1 MKKVIYSIT
10 KLGKVENTKITGVGY
25 ITDDELIT
33 AQISKNTGKP
43 YVRVSDCIKDCHPIT
58 NSTNEF
64 KGAYYEIVEYNG
76 RDIEINY
83 YIWYKL
89 AD

>member
-1 MKKVIYSIT
+1 MKKVVYSIT
-10 KLGKVENTKITGVGY
+10 KVGRTENTKITGVGY

-33 AQISKNTGKP
+33 AQISKNGKA
-43 YVRVSDCIKDCHPIT
+43 YIRTYDCIKSCHPIP

-64 KGAYYEIVEYNG
+64 KGAYFEIVEYDG

-83 YIWYKL
+83 YIWFKL

>member
-1 MKKVIYSIT
+1 MKKVVYSVT
-10 KLGKVENTKITGVGY
+10 KVGRTENTKLTGVGY

-33 AQISKNTGKP
+33 AQISKNGKA
-43 YVRVSDCIKDCHPIT
+43 YIRTYDCIKNCHPIQ

-64 KGAYYEIVEYNG
+64 KGAYYEIVEYEG

-83 YIWYKL
+83 YIWFKL